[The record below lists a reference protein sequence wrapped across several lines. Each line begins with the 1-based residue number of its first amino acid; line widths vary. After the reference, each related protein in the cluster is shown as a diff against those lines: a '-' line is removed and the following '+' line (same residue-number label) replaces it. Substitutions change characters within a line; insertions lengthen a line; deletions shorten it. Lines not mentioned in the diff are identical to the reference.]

1 MKVDACEELRTKLR
15 NFLHCRQLNSL
26 IQSSLTV
33 GLYYVFKYIR
43 GALHK
48 RGLLKLVVYAKKLAR
63 FLEISIPTSVE
74 LIDGDEKDKQSYVE
88 QQETRIAETIL
99 ERLEH
104 PTGGTDCE
112 DGFQGDISY
121 LFHESRP
128 FEHSRDTSVDP
139 CAQPLHHGYIASINK
154 DGIIISIDIDL
165 VKWKSKQSLRNQI
178 DSLVHRQTW
187 PSETKENKKRKAL
200 TPSLHWSV
208 RPAVDNPMV
217 ALPRATLRV
226 RTPNFFLAVFV
237 LV

>member
-15 NFLHCRQLNSL
+15 NFLHCQQLNSL

-63 FLEISIPTSVE
+63 FLGISLPPSVE
-74 LIDGDEKDKQSYVE
+74 LIDGNEKDKQSVE

-104 PTGGTDCE
+104 PTSGPDCE
-112 DGFQGDISY
+112 DGFQGDIAY

-139 CAQPLHHGYIASINK
+139 CAQALHHGYSAIVNK
-154 DGIIISIDIDL
+154 DGIFISIDIDWAKAHL
-165 VKWKSKQSLRNQI
+165 LQRFSI
-178 DSLVHRQTW
+178 
-187 PSETKENKKRKAL
+187 KKYN
-200 TPSLHWSV
+200 T
-208 RPAVDNPMV
+208 
-217 ALPRATLRV
+217 
-226 RTPNFFLAVFV
+226 
-237 LV
+237 

>member
-1 MKVDACEELRTKLR
+1 MKVDACEELRTKLW

-63 FLEISIPTSVE
+63 FLGISIPPSVE
-74 LIDGDEKDKQSYVE
+74 LIDGNEKDKQSYVE

-104 PTGGTDCE
+104 PTAGTDCE
-112 DGFQGDISY
+112 DGFQGDIAY

-139 CAQPLHHGYIASINK
+139 SAQAFSLHHGYSASVNK
-154 DGIIISIDIDL
+154 DGIIISIDI
-165 VKWKSKQSLRNQI
+165 
-178 DSLVHRQTW
+178 
-187 PSETKENKKRKAL
+187 
-200 TPSLHWSV
+200 
-208 RPAVDNPMV
+208 
-217 ALPRATLRV
+217 
-226 RTPNFFLAVFV
+226 
-237 LV
+237 

>member
-1 MKVDACEELRTKLR
+1 MKVDACDELRTKLR

-63 FLEISIPTSVE
+63 FLGISIPPSVE

-104 PTGGTDCE
+104 PTAGTDCE
-112 DGFQGDISY
+112 DGFQGDIAY

-128 FEHSRDTSVDP
+128 FEHSRDTSVDT
-139 CAQPLHHGYIASINK
+139 CAQALHHGYSAIVNK
-154 DGIIISIDIDL
+154 DGIIISIDID
-165 VKWKSKQSLRNQI
+165 WNTITFYFGFQ
-178 DSLVHRQTW
+178 
-187 PSETKENKKRKAL
+187 
-200 TPSLHWSV
+200 
-208 RPAVDNPMV
+208 
-217 ALPRATLRV
+217 
-226 RTPNFFLAVFV
+226 
-237 LV
+237 